1 MYDVVHVDEKW
12 FNMYKA
18 SSRYYLTADESLP
31 YRTCPNKRYI
41 GKVMFLAAI
50 ARPRYDF
57 TTKIYFDRKIGIWPI
72 VERTK
77 AKKTSKNRVAGTPI
91 TKNIN
96 MSRKIYVQMLKDKV
110 FRQSVKNGQVCYIFD
125 YFSPHVEEDH
135 GEVIAAGQ
143 ERGWKIKMA
152 CQPPRSPMCNILDL
166 GIFNCIQSTQYRQPT
181 NQIDGLIDAV
191 QTAFNSIKY
200 QTIEKCFLTLQKVMD
215 CIIIDEGG
223 NNFKLPRVGELI
235 SGHGEFPTSLTTTST
250 VVENGYKALTSQI
263 LNQ

>member
-18 SSRYYLTADESLP
+18 SSRYYLTADESLA

-57 TTKIYFDRKIGIWPI
+57 TTKKYFDGKIGIWPI

-77 AKKTSKNRVAGTPI
+77 AKKTSKTRVAGTPI

-110 FRQSVKNGQVCYIFD
+110 FPAIREKWPG
-125 YFSPHVEEDH
+125 PRGEEDH

-143 ERGWKIKMA
+143 EKGWKIKMV

-166 GIFNCIQSTQYRQPT
+166 GIFNCIQSAQYRQPT
-181 NQIDGLIDAV
+181 NQIGGLIDAV

-200 QTIEKCFLTLQKVMD
+200 QTIEKCFLTLQKVMECD
-215 CIIIDEGG
+215 IIDEGG
-223 NNFKLPRVGELI
+223 NNFKFPRVVKLI
-235 SGHGEFPTSLTTTST
+235 SGHGEFPTSLTTTGT

>member
-1 MYDVVHVDEKW
+1 
-12 FNMYKA
+12 MYKA

-50 ARPRYDF
+50 ARPR
-57 TTKIYFDRKIGIWPI
+57 
-72 VERTK
+72 
-77 AKKTSKNRVAGTPI
+77 
-91 TKNIN
+91 
-96 MSRKIYVQMLKDKV
+96 KIYVQMLKDKV
-110 FRQSVKNGQVCYIFD
+110 FPAIRKKWPGRKTRVIRVQQDNAG
-125 YFSPHVEEDH
+125 PHFEEDH

-143 ERGWKIKMA
+143 ERGWKIKMV

-166 GIFNCIQSTQYRQPT
+166 GIFNCIQSAQYRQPT

-200 QTIEKCFLTLQKVMD
+200 QTIEKCFLTLQKVMA

-223 NNFKLPRVGELI
+223 NNFKLPRVGKLI